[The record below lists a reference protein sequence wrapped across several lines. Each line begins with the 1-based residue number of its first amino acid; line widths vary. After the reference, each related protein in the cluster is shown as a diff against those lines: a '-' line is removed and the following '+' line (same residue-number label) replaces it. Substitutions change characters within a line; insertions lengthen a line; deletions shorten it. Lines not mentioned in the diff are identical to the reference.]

1 MLDYNKTDVVNKVL
15 RLLTAGNREGAGM
28 PRHVDSAQRDHEI
41 RRATLRVVAKLG
53 VNGVTIRRV
62 AGELGTST
70 SVITHFTRDKDDL
83 LTRVI
88 SAELDDRRKQITDL
102 VASAEDPLWA
112 VVNWSV
118 EADPDGVWP
127 ALVSATAAGVAP
139 HIGQLVRD
147 FDAWWTD
154 LVSQLVKGRLI
165 DGLSERDAADAIGV
179 VADGLLLALDSGDWS
194 ASHRHLLARVLIG
207 PLLSR

>member
-1 MLDYNKTDVVNKVL
+1 
-15 RLLTAGNREGAGM
+15 M

-41 RRATLRVVAKLG
+41 RRATLRVVARHG

-70 SVITHFTRDKDDL
+70 SAITHFTRNKDDL
-83 LTRVI
+83 LGRVI
-88 SAELDDRRKQITDL
+88 SAELDDRRRQITDL
-102 VASAEDPLWA
+102 VASAEDPFWA
-112 VVNWSV
+112 VVSWSV

-139 HIGQLVRD
+139 AIGQLVRD

-154 LVSQLVKGRLI
+154 LIIQLVEGRLI
-165 DGLSERDAADAIGV
+165 DGLSERDAADAVGV

-194 ASHRHLLARVLIG
+194 SAHRHRLARTLIG

>member
-1 MLDYNKTDVVNKVL
+1 
-15 RLLTAGNREGAGM
+15 
-28 PRHVDSAQRDHEI
+28 
-41 RRATLRVVAKLG
+41 VVAKLG

-179 VADGLLLALDSGDWS
+179 VADGLLLALSRRESSPTGPGGFHPDSLEGSGRNRVSAVGDGK
-194 ASHRHLLARVLIG
+194 ASTLVLQVSPVRNEG
-207 PLLSR
+207 FPAAATVGSR